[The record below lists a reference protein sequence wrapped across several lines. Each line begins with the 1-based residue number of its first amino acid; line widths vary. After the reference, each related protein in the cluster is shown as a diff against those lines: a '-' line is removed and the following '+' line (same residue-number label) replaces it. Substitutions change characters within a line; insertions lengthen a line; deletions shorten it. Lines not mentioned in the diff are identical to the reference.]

1 MKLNNIAKICIFLP
15 GFIQAETVKANKKQ
29 EVKEKTSQVKS
40 SKQNTTN
47 KTKEEKK
54 EANSVKP
61 EVINSVV
68 SNLNSNYILLDK
80 IDSIVCGSEKNT
92 PITATDINWKR
103 DLTNKFIPLQKQIE
117 TEIVNQQIVSEKIP
131 MEPDAAEKY
140 VKSIQKQNNFS
151 EADMTHWFN
160 EVGRTYKE
168 GLDLLMSQYNN
179 EYFLHHKFKSQ
190 LAPTEEE
197 ILAYYEDNPEFI
209 EATVKLRATRVPYDS
224 QANKEELKADLEAM
238 IKQELE
244 KKESEIV
251 WSEPVIA
258 IQEDLSDDQ
267 LFLLDMKPGE
277 IKLIDDE
284 NEHYFGL
291 YQLLE
296 NNPASI
302 VSLEDRRTMIVDIL
316 NRKAL
321 EKMFSDYNKAVKEYI
336 EVIKFS

>member
-1 MKLNNIAKICIFLP
+1 
-15 GFIQAETVKANKKQ
+15 
-29 EVKEKTSQVKS
+29 
-40 SKQNTTN
+40 
-47 KTKEEKK
+47 
-54 EANSVKP
+54 
-61 EVINSVV
+61 
-68 SNLNSNYILLDK
+68 
-80 IDSIVCGSEKNT
+80 
-92 PITATDINWKR
+92 
-103 DLTNKFIPLQKQIE
+103 
-117 TEIVNQQIVSEKIP
+117 
-131 MEPDAAEKY
+131 
-140 VKSIQKQNNFS
+140 
-151 EADMTHWFN
+151 
-160 EVGRTYKE
+160 
-168 GLDLLMSQYNN
+168 
-179 EYFLHHKFKSQ
+179 
-190 LAPTEEE
+190 
-197 ILAYYEDNPEFI
+197 
-209 EATVKLRATRVPYDS
+209 
-224 QANKEELKADLEAM
+224 M